1 MEPDV
6 TGSASPRCQCQ
17 LRESRPFHLH
27 AARSNNSKAS
37 QQGLQHVPC
46 HCNHLFT
53 HCLCYSALPAAEIP
67 IWADQCPRAISGQ
80 LVRPIPIPTRMARG
94 RVRPQ
99 PPAAQKVWASPTSGA
114 QLRLN
119 IKFRVR
125 TCDLPVGHW
134 FPKGQNED
142 PAHDLASMG
151 QANNRQIGRNI

>member
-6 TGSASPRCQCQ
+6 TVSMSPRCQCQ
-17 LRESRPFHLH
+17 LRESRSFH
-27 AARSNNSKAS
+27 AAQSNDSRAS
-37 QQGLQHVPC
+37 QQGLQHVSC

-53 HCLCYSALPAAEIP
+53 HCLCYSALPVAEIP
-67 IWADQCPRAISGQ
+67 IWADQCPRAVSGQ

-99 PPAAQKVWASPTSGA
+99 PPAAQKVWTSPTSGA
-114 QLRLN
+114 QLRLS
-119 IKFRVR
+119 IKFRIR

-142 PAHDLASMG
+142 PAHDLASMD
-151 QANNRQIGRNI
+151 QPNNRQIGRNI